1 LLASSGVEVVP
12 FIENKKHG
20 EVIDK
25 TKKKIHRNFLIPK
38 VINAI
43 YPKIKH
49 EDYESL
55 KNDALF
61 NSKTASVCEI
71 CYMNIT
77 RYCDFAKSNT
87 ENVLRILR
95 SKEINAESKYLKYM
109 DLNENNTHKTVGK
122 YSMKNI
128 KENLRNKI
136 LNESGNF
143 IYKKQIS
150 SNTLYPKI
158 INTNLFTD
166 QKVNENYRKGNPENT
181 EIQ

>member
-1 LLASSGVEVVP
+1 MVP

-43 YPKIKH
+43 YPKMKH
-49 EDYESL
+49 DDYESL

-71 CYMNIT
+71 CYMNVT
-77 RYCDFAKSNT
+77 KYCDFAKSNT

-95 SKEINAESKYLKYM
+95 PKEINAESKYLKVTN
-109 DLNENNTHKTVGK
+109 LNENYFHKTVG
-122 YSMKNI
+122 SMKNI
-128 KENLRNKI
+128 REIPRNKI
-136 LNESGNF
+136 LNDSGNLIF
-143 IYKKQIS
+143 KKQIS
-150 SNTLYPKI
+150 SNTIYPKI
-158 INTNLFTD
+158 IKKNIFTK
-166 QKVNENYRKGNPENT
+166 QQGN
-181 EIQ
+181 